1 MSYRL
6 GVDVGG
12 TFTDLLLFGE
22 RSQTLTLEKVPT
34 SVDDQARGIAEGIDK
49 IMQAA
54 DAHTSEISMFLHS
67 TTAATNAI
75 LEHKGVKT
83 ALVTTEGFRDV
94 LHIMRQDR
102 PKLYD
107 FFLHRPRPLVPRHLR
122 FEVPERVLYTGE
134 VHKAVDEQAVVSIA
148 RTIKEHEVRAIA
160 ICLLHSYAN
169 PAHEQLV
176 RDLLRRE
183 CPHIHISISAEILP
197 EIREYD
203 RTSTTVINAYV
214 LPIVSRYLDNL
225 SQRLQ
230 SMGMNRPVHVM
241 QSNGGIMPSSLAG
254 VKSAATILSGPAAGV
269 WGGVAL
275 AKQAGLRDIITVD
288 MGGTSFDI
296 CLAHQGEPKISHGCQ
311 IAGHSLKTP
320 MLDIHAIG
328 AGGGSIAWIDDGGAL
343 KVGPQSAAARPGPV
357 CYAKGGTEPTVTD
370 ANLMLGRLNADFFLG
385 GEMSIDI
392 AAARRAIEQRLAKPL
407 DMDPLEVAEG
417 IIRVVNASMAK
428 GIRFVSVEKGHDPRD
443 FTLVCFGGNGP
454 LHAAELAQELGIPQV
469 MIPFA
474 PGVNCAYGLLVADFR
489 YDYATTY
496 LRKLAEVDLAKMNAV
511 YDELEQSSRQ
521 KMIDDGISEDKVV
534 LTRTLDVRY
543 LGQGHE
549 LEVAFDGGVI
559 TRESLAAVK
568 ARFDDLHKQ
577 QYGFC
582 SPDEAAQIV
591 NIRITCIGLVSKPEI
606 REQPAD
612 RKSAEP
618 AIKNRRDVFIGGQ
631 FRETTIYDR
640 GLLEPGMEIHGPAV
654 IEQKDSTTLLL
665 PGNVGRIDG
674 YKNILIGVK
683 VEE

>member
-12 TFTDLLLFGE
+12 TFTDLLLFDE
-22 RSQTLTLEKVPT
+22 ISQSLTLEKVPT
-34 SVDDQARGIAEGIDK
+34 SVDDQDRGIAEGMEK
-49 IMQAA
+49 IIRSA
-54 DAHTSEISMFLHS
+54 DARTSDITMFLHG

-107 FFLHRPRPLVPRHLR
+107 FFLHRPEPLVPRHLR
-122 FEVPERVLYTGE
+122 FEVPERILYTGE
-134 VHKAVDEQAVVSIA
+134 VHAAVDEEAVISIA
-148 RTIKEHEVRAIA
+148 QAMKKHEVRAVA
-160 ICLLHSYAN
+160 VCLLHSYAN
-169 PAHEQLV
+169 PAHEQIV
-176 RDLLRRE
+176 RDVLQQE
-183 CPHIHISISAEILP
+183 CPDIHISISSEILP

-203 RTSTTVINAYV
+203 RTSTTVINVYV

-225 SQRLQ
+225 SRRLQ
-230 SMGMNRPVHVM
+230 SMGMDIPVHVM
-241 QSNGGIMPSSLAG
+241 QSSGGVMPSSLASQ
-254 VKSAATILSGPAAGV
+254 KSAATILSGPAAGV

-275 AKQAGLRDIITVD
+275 AKQTGLRDVITVD

-296 CLAHQGEPKISHGCQ
+296 CLAQQGEPKIGHGCH

-343 KVGPQSAAARPGPV
+343 KVGPQSAGADPGPV

-370 ANLMLGRLNADFFLG
+370 ANLLLGRLNPDFFLG
-385 GEMSIDI
+385 GEMSIDSD
-392 AAARRAIEQRLAKPL
+392 AARRAIEERLAKPL
-407 DMDPLEVAEG
+407 GMDPLEVAEG
-417 IIRVVNASMAK
+417 VIRVVNASMVK

-443 FTLVCFGGNGP
+443 FALVCFGGNGP
-454 LHAAELAQELGIPQV
+454 LHAAELARELRIPQV

-496 LRKLAEVDLAKMNAV
+496 LQKLGEVDLAKMNAA
-511 YDELEQSSRQ
+511 YDKLEQSARQ
-521 KMIDDGISEDKVV
+521 KMIDDGISRENIV
-534 LTRTLDVRY
+534 LSRALDLRY

-549 LEVAFDGGVI
+549 LEVPFDGGVI
-559 TRESLAAVK
+559 SRESLAAAK
-568 ARFDDLHKQ
+568 ARFDDLHQK

-582 SPDEAAQIV
+582 SGDQAAQIV
-591 NIRITCIGLVSKPEI
+591 NIRITCIGLVAKPEI
-606 REQPAD
+606 REQSGGH
-612 RKSAEP
+612 KSAEP

-631 FRETTIYDR
+631 FRKTTIYDR
-640 GLLEPGMEIHGPAV
+640 ELLEPGMEIWGPAI

-665 PGNVGRIDG
+665 PDNVGRIDG
-674 YKNILIGVK
+674 YRNILIDLRVGQ
-683 VEE
+683 